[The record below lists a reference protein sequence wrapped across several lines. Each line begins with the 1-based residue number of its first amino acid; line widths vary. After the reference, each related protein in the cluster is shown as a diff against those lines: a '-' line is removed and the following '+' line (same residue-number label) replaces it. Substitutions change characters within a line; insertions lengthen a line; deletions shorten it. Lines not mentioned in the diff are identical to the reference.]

1 MDDAVDAAVPR
12 LFHTAAFKTRTVMTD
27 HRNGQHP
34 DYAIHVDVEGTQLPP
49 HPGPGWTRFVCISDT
64 HSRTYRVPSGDVL
77 LHGGDL
83 SSMGESLQLVTTI
96 EWLKSFDHPVKIVV
110 AGNHDMCLDRKWG
123 EHGWGFDPNVIE
135 QTRAYMRSQ
144 LRFGLHYLEHEPLH
158 FTAPTGRVWK
168 VYGSPGAPL
177 YAQGAFQ
184 YESVAEAQALYS
196 RIPNDTEILI
206 THTPPYGTLD
216 TTKRGKNAGC
226 QVLLSKLNDLKQCRL
241 HVFGHIH
248 EGAGSRV
255 DKVGGTELSRVSVNA
270 AVLRTGSAIVVD
282 LRN

>member
-1 MDDAVDAAVPR
+1 
-12 LFHTAAFKTRTVMTD
+12 MTD

-110 AGNHDMCLDRKWG
+110 AGNHDVRATTLTIVRMSVL
-123 EHGWGFDPNVIE
+123 NVIE
-135 QTRAYMRSQ
+135 QTQAYMRSQ
-144 LRFGLHYLEHEPLH
+144 LRFGLYYLEHEPLH

-226 QVLLSKLNDLKQCRL
+226 QVLLSKLDDLKQCRL

-255 DKVGGTELSRVSVNA
+255 DKVGGAELSRVSVNA